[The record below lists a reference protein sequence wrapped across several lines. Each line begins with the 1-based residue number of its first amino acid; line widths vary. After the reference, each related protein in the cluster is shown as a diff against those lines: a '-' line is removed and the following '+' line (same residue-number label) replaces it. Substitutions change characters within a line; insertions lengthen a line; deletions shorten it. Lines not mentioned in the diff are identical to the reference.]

1 MSTPPLPGK
10 GLSVKTDQE
19 LHEDLAVMM
28 AAGMT
33 ASAAVKHA
41 VSLIASAYRQ
51 AWAAGA
57 VPEGEQPWILAYQ
70 VGRYDAGDTARHTPP
85 PASHGTSGPR
95 HTPPSARRTPTP
107 PSQ

>member
-1 MSTPPLPGK
+1 MSTPPKPGK

-19 LHEDLAVMM
+19 LHDDLAVMM

-57 VPEGEQPWILAYQ
+57 VPKSEQPRIIAYQ
-70 VGRYDAGDTARHTPP
+70 VGRYDRRPTAPAVGMPP
-85 PASHGTSGPR
+85 PEQRG
-95 HTPPSARRTPTP
+95 
-107 PSQ
+107 